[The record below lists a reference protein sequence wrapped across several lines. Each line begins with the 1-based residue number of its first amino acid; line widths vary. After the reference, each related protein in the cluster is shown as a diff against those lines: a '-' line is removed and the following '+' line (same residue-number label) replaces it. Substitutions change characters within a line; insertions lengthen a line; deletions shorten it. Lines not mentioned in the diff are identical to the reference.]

1 MNAPTL
7 RPDITFDLITSADLA
22 ADAPAAIDWLWYGY
36 LAGGRVTLL
45 TGPWKCGK
53 TTLVSV
59 LLARM
64 GAGGALAGRAV
75 RAGSAVVL
83 SEEDKALWA
92 DRARRLGIGPHVGLL
107 SRPFRGAR
115 PDPDQWQAL
124 IDHLAAH
131 HRARGLDLVVVDSLA
146 SFFPGRTESDAGTI
160 LDMLR
165 PLRDLTAAGV
175 AVLILHH
182 PRRARAP
189 AGQTAR
195 GSRALGESMDILME
209 MGRLSGPVADDRRR
223 RLAAFSRHPDTP
235 RRLVIEL
242 NADGTDYAALGGDT
256 TAEFDDGRQVLLWVL
271 ADAAGKL
278 TRAELLEG
286 WPADYKKPD
295 AATLWRWLD
304 RAVDDGRV
312 MASGTGRANNP
323 FRYWLAANVEKWA
336 RPYEL
341 PELPPLEGVFGLTPP
356 TPKPPR
362 KAKAKGGG
370 GPGPAGSGVL

>member
-1 MNAPTL
+1 VARWP
-7 RPDITFDLITSADLA
+7 
-22 ADAPAAIDWLWYGY
+22 
-36 LAGGRVTLL
+36 GG
-45 TGPWKCGK
+45 
-53 TTLVSV
+53 
-59 LLARM
+59 
-64 GAGGALAGRAV
+64 AV

-83 SEEDKALWA
+83 SEEDKAQWA
-92 DRARRLGIGPHVGLL
+92 GRARRLGIGPHVGLL
-107 SRPFRGAR
+107 SRPFGGAR
-115 PDPDQWQAL
+115 PDPAGWQAL
-124 IDHLAAH
+124 LDHLAAH
-131 HRARGLDLVVVDSLA
+131 RRARGLDLVVVDSLA

-209 MGRLSGPVADDRRR
+209 MGGLSGPADDDRRR
-223 RLAAFSRHPDTP
+223 KLAAFSRHPDTP

-256 TAEFDDGRQVLLWVL
+256 AAEFDDGRQVLLWVL
-271 ADAAGKL
+271 ADAAGKR

-304 RAVDDGRV
+304 RAVKDGRV
-312 MASGTGRANNP
+312 MASGTGRANSP
-323 FRYWLAANVEKWA
+323 FRYWLPAIEAKWSE
-336 RPYEL
+336 PYRL
-341 PELPPLEGVFGLTPP
+341 PELPPLEEAPGRFPVRPP
-356 TPKPPR
+356 PPR
-362 KAKAKGGG
+362 KAKPRGAGGAG
-370 GPGPAGSGVL
+370 TAPAGGT